1 MNRDQLQVT
10 IYGFQLFADVRGN
23 FFLPPTVLSPKDLP
37 TMIAAAQMEEA
48 QGVADTAKNALNAGM
63 LANTIVMFVVA
74 GPMQQLLNSV
84 K

>member
-1 MNRDQLQVT
+1 
-10 IYGFQLFADVRGN
+10 
-23 FFLPPTVLSPKDLP
+23 
-37 TMIAAAQMEEA
+37 MIAAAQMEEA